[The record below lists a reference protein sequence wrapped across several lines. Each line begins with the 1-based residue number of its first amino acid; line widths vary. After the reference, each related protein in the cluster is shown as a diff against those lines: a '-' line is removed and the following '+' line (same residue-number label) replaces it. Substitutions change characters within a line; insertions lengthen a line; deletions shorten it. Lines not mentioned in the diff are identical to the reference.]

1 MKHQRLLAR
10 GFTLLELLVVILII
24 AMLAGYVGPRLFGRV
39 GEARAKTAASQMKA
53 LGDALDQYRLDTGGY
68 PTTEQG
74 LKALSEK
81 PAESSKWN
89 GPYLAKA
96 LPNDPWDRPYIYR
109 RPGENG
115 REFDLLTYGADGKQ
129 GGTGEDADIVF

>member
-24 AMLAGYVGPRLFGRV
+24 AMLAGYVGPRLFGKV
-39 GEARAKTAASQMKA
+39 GEARAKTAAGQMKA
-53 LGDALDQYRLDTGGY
+53 LADALDQYRLDTGSY

-74 LKALSEK
+74 LKSLMEK
-81 PAESSKWN
+81 PADSTKWN

-96 LPNDPWDRPYIYR
+96 LPNDPWDRPYVYR

-115 REFDLLTYGADGKQ
+115 REYDLLTFGADGKQ
-129 GGTGEDADIVF
+129 GGTGEDADVAH